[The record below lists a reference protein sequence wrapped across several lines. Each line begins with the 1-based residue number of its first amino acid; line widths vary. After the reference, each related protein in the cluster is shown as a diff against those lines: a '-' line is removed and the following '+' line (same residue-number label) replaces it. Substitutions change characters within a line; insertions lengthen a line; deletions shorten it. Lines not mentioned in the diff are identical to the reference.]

1 MSQSIAIRRLKKE
14 YQELHKNPVHAG
26 IYVQPNE
33 ANFLHAHF
41 LLSGES
47 FHDTAY
53 EGGVYHGVLKF
64 PPNYPLKPPSV
75 LMYTPSGRFKVNQR
89 ICFSYSDFHPE
100 LWCPAWNIRTILVG
114 LVSFMNSEEA
124 TTGEVIASH
133 VERVRFAQ
141 ASVSY
146 CVEKDTEA
154 STLFA
159 AVALDDLVKQ
169 RAELGQ
175 LWPPPRSSSASSS
188 SSP

>member
-1 MSQSIAIRRLKKE
+1 MSQSVAIRRLKKE

-26 IYVQPNE
+26 IFVQPNE

-133 VERVRFAQ
+133 AERVRFAQ
-141 ASVSY
+141 ESVSY
-146 CVEKDTEA
+146 CVEKDAEA

-159 AVALDDLVKQ
+159 AALDDLVQ
-169 RAELGQ
+169 RRAELGQ

-188 SSP
+188 SSSS